1 MHVRSLRVMVLGG
14 LLAGCGTVTADLRAA
29 VRRGDVVGALRLYRA
44 YAEDRGAGD
53 ADVLAEVAA
62 RVLRNAAESSDASER
77 SAGFGAIAALGTRG
91 RDLLEA
97 LARRDGLTGDRATA
111 ALYDLDGRRA
121 TPPTRLVAALRS
133 GERERRI
140 AGMVTL
146 RGGRGARRLVAW
158 LGDDDAQLRVAA
170 ARALARWRTE
180 TEVTEAL
187 AAALRTDADP
197 MVRAAAVM
205 ALGGR
210 NDDGV
215 AAALAAALADRDPLV
230 RMAAPSALV
239 ASSPTDG
246 REAVAALLVD
256 PPTTLAVEAAR
267 VLSARGDERGDA
279 YLLAVLDGHT
289 RRELRAQAA
298 VAAPALVPRHR
309 SALQPMLRDD
319 DPEVVLRI
327 ASALLRDDVARPAAI
342 AALAPLARLP
352 DGFVAVRALAM
363 LAQAGEGWT
372 AEPLRQALAAP
383 DATVRRLAVLAWGDV
398 TGPSQDCDPLVPRLR
413 DSDRSVALLA
423 AVEVILVATR

>member
-14 LLAGCGTVTADLRAA
+14 LLAGCGTATADLRAA

-97 LARRDGLTGDRATA
+97 LARRDGVTGDRATA

-215 AAALAAALADRDPLV
+215 AVAVAAALGDRDPLV

-239 ASSPTDG
+239 ASF
-246 REAVAALLVD
+246 
-256 PPTTLAVEAAR
+256 
-267 VLSARGDERGDA
+267 
-279 YLLAVLDGHT
+279 
-289 RRELRAQAA
+289 
-298 VAAPALVPRHR
+298 
-309 SALQPMLRDD
+309 RD
-319 DPEVVLRI
+319 
-327 ASALLRDDVARPAAI
+327 
-342 AALAPLARLP
+342 
-352 DGFVAVRALAM
+352 
-363 LAQAGEGWT
+363 
-372 AEPLRQALAAP
+372 
-383 DATVRRLAVLAWGDV
+383 
-398 TGPSQDCDPLVPRLR
+398 
-413 DSDRSVALLA
+413 
-423 AVEVILVATR
+423 